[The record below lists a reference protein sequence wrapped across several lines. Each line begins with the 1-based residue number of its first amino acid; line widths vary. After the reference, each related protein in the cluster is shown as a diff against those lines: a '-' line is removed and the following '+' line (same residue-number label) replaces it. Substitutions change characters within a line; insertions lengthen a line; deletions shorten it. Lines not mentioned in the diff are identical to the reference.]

1 MPQQHR
7 APTSTANRE
16 PHRQR
21 AERDIIAL
29 GIVVAAIL
37 MFVGTGSTVLTTI
50 ARSYL
55 FGEAGTDRLLS
66 NALVLNIALVIFG
79 WRRYAELTREI
90 AERRHA
96 EIASQRLA
104 ETDALTGCLNRRS
117 LDPALDTLIETAQ
130 KSGRVAVLL
139 MIDLDGFKR
148 SNDAHG
154 HQIGDIVLCQT
165 TDRIRAIMPDDA
177 LIARLGGDEFICAM
191 ILDAPARSA
200 AETILLRLNLA
211 IAAPIESADSMII
224 VTASIGVSSSEQA
237 SVVPIFRL
245 AQDLLHRADLAMYEA
260 KKNGRNRFCWFE
272 DAMEQK
278 LRLRRQFETDMRDG
292 IMRGEFVPY
301 YEKQIDLETGEVIG
315 FEMLARWHSPRFGL
329 INPEQFISVAEEIGL
344 IAQLSESLIAQA
356 LADAGDWNP
365 KLSLS
370 VNISPIQLR
379 DPLFAQ
385 RILKLLVQANFP
397 PSRLE
402 IEITESCLHE
412 NIEIVRSL
420 IASLQNQGVRV
431 CLDDFGTGYA
441 SLAQLRAL
449 PFDRIKIDRSFVST
463 LISNSES
470 PAIVEAISSLARSMD
485 MPITAEGIESPEVL
499 AQLRKFGKFNGQG
512 YLYGQ
517 PRSAD
522 DTRRELSM
530 QQLDENDAPA
540 HQTQNLKSAT
550 T

>member
-1 MPQQHR
+1 
-7 APTSTANRE
+7 
-16 PHRQR
+16 
-21 AERDIIAL
+21 
-29 GIVVAAIL
+29 
-37 MFVGTGSTVLTTI
+37 
-50 ARSYL
+50 
-55 FGEAGTDRLLS
+55 
-66 NALVLNIALVIFG
+66 
-79 WRRYAELTREI
+79 
-90 AERRHA
+90 
-96 EIASQRLA
+96 
-104 ETDALTGCLNRRS
+104 
-117 LDPALDTLIETAQ
+117 
-130 KSGRVAVLL
+130 
-139 MIDLDGFKR
+139 
-148 SNDAHG
+148 
-154 HQIGDIVLCQT
+154 
-165 TDRIRAIMPDDA
+165 
-177 LIARLGGDEFICAM
+177 
-191 ILDAPARSA
+191 
-200 AETILLRLNLA
+200 
-211 IAAPIESADSMII
+211 
-224 VTASIGVSSSEQA
+224 
-237 SVVPIFRL
+237 
-245 AQDLLHRADLAMYEA
+245 MYEA

-463 LISNSES
+463 LISNSGS
-470 PAIVEAISSLARSMD
+470 PAIVEAISSLAHSMD
-485 MPITAEGIESPEVL
+485 MPITAEGIENPEVL
-499 AQLRKFGKFNGQG
+499 ARLRKFGKFNGQG

-530 QQLDENDAPA
+530 QQLDENDTPA